1 MKMIYR
7 VFLYLIGSIILSQN
21 TFAQELKLAYGLS
34 TPPYVISKNDSGI
47 ELDIVKEAFALSNI
61 TVKPIYVPLARLT
74 KQIELDEIDGSVTIM
89 ETLGIKN
96 VYYSDTYITY
106 ENIAVSLKK
115 NYLNIKSIADLRNK
129 DIITFQNAKIYL
141 GNEFKQAVS
150 QNHNYY
156 EFYDQKK
163 QVKMLF
169 KNRTQVIVLDR
180 NIFDYYKK
188 DSLEK
193 FEEEVVIHKIFPDN
207 KYKIAFKDSTIR
219 DKFNLGLKEII
230 STGKYEQIIGKY
242 LDPEP

>member
-1 MKMIYR
+1 MKIIYR
-7 VFLYLIGSIILSQN
+7 VFFYLMGCILLSQT

-89 ETLGIKN
+89 ESLGLKN

-115 NYLNIKSIADLRNK
+115 NNLKILSISDLRNK

-169 KNRTQVIVLDR
+169 KNRIQVIVLDR
-180 NIFDYYKK
+180 NIFAYYKEH
-188 DSLEK
+188 SIEK
-193 FEEEVVIHKIFPDN
+193 FEEEVVIHKIFPAN
-207 KYKIAFKDSTIR
+207 KYKIAFKNPKIR
-219 DKFNLGLKEII
+219 DKFNLGLKEIK
-230 STGKYEQIIGKY
+230 STGKYEQIINKY
-242 LDPEP
+242 LEQEK

>member
-1 MKMIYR
+1 MGI
-7 VFLYLIGSIILSQN
+7 VLLSQN
-21 TFAQELKLAYGLS
+21 MLGQELKLAYGLS

-61 TVKPIYVPLARLT
+61 RVKPIYVPLARLT

-96 VYYSDTYITY
+96 VYYSNTYITY

-115 NYLNIKSIADLRNK
+115 NNLKILSISDLRNK

-141 GNEFKQAVS
+141 GNEFKKAVD
-150 QNHNYY
+150 QNLNYY

-169 KNRTQVIVLDR
+169 KNRIQVIVLDR
-180 NIFDYYKK
+180 NIFDYYKEH
-188 DSLEK
+188 SLEK
-193 FEEEVVIHKIFPDN
+193 FEEEVVIHKIFPVN
-207 KYKIAFKDSTIR
+207 KYKIAFKDPKIR
-219 DKFNLGLKEII
+219 DKFNRGLKEIKRNGI
-230 STGKYEQIIGKY
+230 YESIINKY
-242 LDPEP
+242 LQRDK